1 MSSAFSRSVLPSLLA
16 ILACSLPLA
25 ATAAGTALT
34 LTEALAIAD
43 RDSSLLAAQRSAIS
57 AAGEIIASARELPDP
72 KLKLGIDNLPADG
85 PDRYSLTRDFM
96 TMRKIGVAQEFVRD
110 EKREIKGRR
119 AENELYREQ
128 AMLGDARAAL
138 RRDVAQAW
146 IERYFAERMA
156 NVVDEQYAETELQRE
171 SLQAGLRAGKA
182 QPADLL
188 AVQVSLQSLLDRR
201 AEYRRQAARATA
213 MLSRWLGA
221 ESTRPLAA
229 LPTRLL
235 PAQHRDVATHA
246 ENHPHLQTLERQI
259 EVARNDAALARAANK
274 PDWGLEVAYAQRGP
288 QYSNMLSVQVSIDLP
303 LFQANRQDRSVAAKM
318 AQVEQARALKEDAL
332 RQHLAETRATW
343 ADWEA
348 ATARLQRFDETL
360 LPLSRERSQLALAA
374 YRGGQGPLA
383 AALEAR
389 RVEIELRLQQLQL
402 AAEQGRAYA
411 QLLYFLPQE
420 NQP

>member
-1 MSSAFSRSVLPSLLA
+1 MRSHSIASA
-16 ILACSLPLA
+16 ILVLTLGTSAPILA
-25 ATAAGTALT
+25 QVTAGTLG
-34 LTEALAIAD
+34 LSEALAIAD
-43 RDSSLLAAQRSAIS
+43 RESSLLSAQRSAIV
-57 AAGEIIASARELPDP
+57 AAEEMTAAARELPDP
-72 KLKLGIDNLPADG
+72 KLKFGIDNLPADG

-138 RRDVAQAW
+138 RRDVALAW

-156 NVVDEQYAETELQRE
+156 NVVDEQYAETDLQRE
-171 SLQAGLRAGKA
+171 SLQAGLRAGRTQA
-182 QPADLL
+182 ADLL
-188 AVQVSLQSLLDRR
+188 AAQVNLQSLLDRR

-221 ESTRPLAA
+221 ESARPLAA

-235 PAQHRDVATHA
+235 PTQHHDVAMHA

-303 LFQANRQDRSVAAKM
+303 LFQVNRQDRSVAAKM
-318 AQVEQARALKEDAL
+318 ARVEQARALKEDAL
-332 RQHLAETRATW
+332 RQHQAEARATW
-343 ADWEA
+343 TDWET

-383 AALEAR
+383 ATLEAR

>member
-1 MSSAFSRSVLPSLLA
+1 MTTRIWMFAAMFMF
-16 ILACSLPLA
+16 A
-25 ATAAGTALT
+25 ATAAAQPLT
-34 LTEALAIAD
+34 LIEALAIAD

-57 AAGEIIASARELPDP
+57 AAGEMTASARELPDP
-72 KLKLGIDNLPADG
+72 KLKLGIDNLPVDG

-119 AENELYREQ
+119 AENELHREQ

-156 NVVDEQYAETELQRE
+156 KVVDEQYAETDLQRE

-182 QPADLL
+182 QAADLL
-188 AVQVSLQSLLDRR
+188 AVQVNLQSLLDRR

-221 ESTRPLAA
+221 ESARPLVA
-229 LPTRLL
+229 LPDRLL
-235 PAQHRDVATHA
+235 PVQPRDAAAHP

-259 EVARNDAALARAANK
+259 DIARNDAALARAANK

-288 QYSNMLSVQVSIDLP
+288 QYSNMLSVQISIDLP

-318 AQVEQARALKEDAL
+318 AQVEQARALREDAM
-332 RQHLAETRATW
+332 RQHLAEAQATR

-348 ATARLQRFDETL
+348 ATARLQRFDDTL
-360 LPLSRERSQLALAA
+360 LPLARERAQLALAA

-420 NQP
+420 KQ

>member
-1 MSSAFSRSVLPSLLA
+1 MRNRFSVSAAVLF
-16 ILACSLPLA
+16 ILVASGLPLSAQA
-25 ATAAGTALT
+25 AAPLS

-57 AAGEIIASARELPDP
+57 AAGEMTASARELPDP
-72 KLKLGIDNLPADG
+72 KLKFGVDNLPVDG

-96 TMRKIGVAQEFVRD
+96 TMRKIGVAQEFIRG

-119 AENELYREQ
+119 AENELQREQ
-128 AMLGDARAAL
+128 ALLGDARAAL
-138 RRDVAQAW
+138 RRDVALPW
-146 IERYFAERMA
+146 LERHFAERMA
-156 NVVDEQYAETELQRE
+156 AVVDEQYAETELQRE

-221 ESTRPLAA
+221 DSARPLAA
-229 LPTRLL
+229 LPDRLL
-235 PAQHRDVATHA
+235 PAQHRDVTTHA
-246 ENHPHLQTLERQI
+246 ENHPHLQSLERQI
-259 EVARNDAALARAANK
+259 DVARNEADLARAANK

-318 AQVEQARALKEDAL
+318 AQVEQARALKEEAL
-332 RQHLAETRATW
+332 RQYLAEARATW

-360 LPLSRERSQLALAA
+360 LPFARERAQLALAA

-383 AALEAR
+383 GALEAR

-420 NQP
+420 NR

>member
-1 MSSAFSRSVLPSLLA
+1 MRNRFPASAALLFILVASSLSPTAQ
-16 ILACSLPLA
+16 A
-25 ATAAGTALT
+25 ATPLSLA
-34 LTEALAIAD
+34 EALAIAD
-43 RDSSLLAAQRSAIS
+43 RESSLLAAQRSSIS
-57 AAGEIIASARELPDP
+57 AAEETTASARELPDP
-72 KLKLGIDNLPADG
+72 KLKFGIENLPADG

-96 TMRKIGVAQEFVRD
+96 TMRKIGVAQEFVRG

-119 AENELYREQ
+119 AENELQREQ

-138 RRDVAQAW
+138 RRDVALPW
-146 IERYFAERMA
+146 LERYFAERMA
-156 NVVDEQYAETELQRE
+156 AVVDEQYAETDLQRE
-171 SLQAGLRAGKA
+171 SLQAGLRAGKT

-221 ESTRPLAA
+221 DSTRPLAA
-229 LPTRLL
+229 LPDRLL
-235 PAQHRDVATHA
+235 PAQHRDVTTHA
-246 ENHPHLQTLERQI
+246 ENHPHLQSLERQI
-259 EVARNDAALARAANK
+259 DVARNEADLARAANK

-318 AQVEQARALKEDAL
+318 AQVAQARALKEEAL
-332 RQHLAETRATW
+332 RQHLAEAQATR
-343 ADWEA
+343 ADWESA
-348 ATARLQRFDETL
+348 NARLQRFDDTL
-360 LPLSRERSQLALAA
+360 LPLSRERAHLAVAA

-383 AALEAR
+383 GALEAR

-420 NQP
+420 NQ

>member
-1 MSSAFSRSVLPSLLA
+1 MRTRFPASAVLLF
-16 ILACSLPLA
+16 ILAASGWPLSAQA
-25 ATAAGTALT
+25 ASAPLS

-43 RDSSLLAAQRSAIS
+43 RESSLLAAQRSAIS
-57 AAGEIIASARELPDP
+57 AAEETTASARELPDP

-96 TMRKIGVAQEFVRD
+96 TMRKIGVAQEFVRG

-128 AMLGDARAAL
+128 ALLGDARAAL
-138 RRDVAQAW
+138 RRDVALPW
-146 IERYFAERMA
+146 LERYFAERMA
-156 NVVDEQYAETELQRE
+156 AVVDEQYAETDLQRE
-171 SLQAGLRAGKA
+171 TLQAGLRAGKA

-188 AVQVSLQSLLDRR
+188 ALQVNLQSLLDRR

-221 ESTRPLAA
+221 DSARPLAA
-229 LPTRLL
+229 LPDRLL
-235 PAQHRDVATHA
+235 AAQHRDVVTHA

-259 EVARNDAALARAANK
+259 DVARNDAALARAANK

-332 RQHLAETRATW
+332 RQHLAEAQAIW
-343 ADWEA
+343 ADWA
-348 ATARLQRFDETL
+348 AASARLQRFDDTL
-360 LPLSRERSQLALAA
+360 LPLARERAQLALAA

-383 AALEAR
+383 ATLEAR

-420 NQP
+420 KQ

>member
-1 MSSAFSRSVLPSLLA
+1 MTTRIWMFAAMFMF
-16 ILACSLPLA
+16 A
-25 ATAAGTALT
+25 ATAAAQPLT
-34 LTEALAIAD
+34 LIEALAIAD

-57 AAGEIIASARELPDP
+57 AAGEMTASARELPDP
-72 KLKLGIDNLPADG
+72 KLKLGIDNLPVDG

-119 AENELYREQ
+119 AENELHREQ

-213 MLSRWLGA
+213 MLSRWLGT
-221 ESTRPLAA
+221 ESARPLAA

-235 PAQHRDVATHA
+235 PMQHHDVATHA

-332 RQHLAETRATW
+332 RQHLAEARATW

-348 ATARLQRFDETL
+348 ATARLQRFDEAL